1 MSVVESGV
9 VDGIGLAEN
18 ETMKMLITDHLD
30 WQDEYKHLLIL
41 QEKINAYIGFC
52 ESGQYKEIYTDT
64 PIEHIIFE
72 IHFMFEPTQNTYRF
86 LEQIPGRI
94 NDLDLSIECHTE
106 EEVDKEDR

>member
-1 MSVVESGV
+1 MSVVENGA

-64 PIEHIIFE
+64 PINHIIFE

-94 NDLDLSIECHTE
+94 NELDLSIECHITE
-106 EEVDKEDR
+106 ESENEDR